1 VTVLGRVRV
10 FRRRD
15 LAAGLTADG
24 VVRAVDMPH
33 RFLKRAY
40 EGNVLKGA
48 YDAKMVP
55 ERHISIERKQMNRT
69 MNWLAVAI
77 ASSASVI
84 LVGCGNKPPKCG
96 DEEVTNLVLQ
106 VFREAVEKEAGSMS
120 EERLVRFR
128 YTQRDA
134 KPTLETITAQSIDD
148 KVAKTTCQAT
158 LRVSVPAE
166 AVSALSPKTLQL
178 VNAKFETVGSR
189 IERTSIVSNLQYSA
203 QRTENA
209 KELEVF
215 VQGHKFTVDLL
226 HEVALLR
233 FFDKPFP
240 PEPAATTS
248 GAKSSIESA
257 DAPSAPRGR
266 TETQAAQSAGTMA
279 QPNAAS
285 GTAVPTPIAAPA
297 ATEQTKPAQV
307 AANLPKS
314 PLCTATEE
322 AVFGCSTGKKHIAVC
337 ATGGT
342 SGNATQLTYRIAP
355 IGQAVEM
362 THPPYPTAAKSA
374 FKRGSESYTGDKS
387 MSYLSF
393 DKGDFRYIAY
403 SANGKAFDKAGVAVE
418 QGGKRIANL
427 VCTADLIDRLGEVDG
442 AGIPTDSRSF
452 ALP

>member
-1 VTVLGRVRV
+1 
-10 FRRRD
+10 
-15 LAAGLTADG
+15 
-24 VVRAVDMPH
+24 MPH
-33 RFLKRAY
+33 RFLKSAY

-48 YDAKMVP
+48 YDAKMFSD
-55 ERHISIERKQMNRT
+55 RHISIERKQMNRT

-84 LVGCGNKPPKCG
+84 LVGCGNQPPKCG
-96 DEEVTNLVLQ
+96 DEDVTNLVLQ

-166 AVSALSPKTLQL
+166 AVSALSPETLQL

-215 VQGHKFTVDLL
+215 VQGHRFTVDLL

-240 PEPAATTS
+240 PDSAATAASVASATKI
-248 GAKSSIESA
+248 GDSSTAPKASA
-257 DAPSAPRGR
+257 
-266 TETQAAQSAGTMA
+266 ETQAGQPAAITE
-279 QPNAAS
+279 QPNAAT
-285 GTAVPTPIAAPA
+285 GTSATSPNMAPA
-297 ATEQTKPAQV
+297 VAEQPKTTQAV
-307 AANLPKS
+307 AMLPRS
-314 PLCTATEE
+314 PLCTANEE
-322 AVFGCSTGKKHIAVC
+322 AVFGCATGKKQIAVC
-337 ATGGT
+337 ATMGM
-342 SGNATQLTYRIAP
+342 SGPATQLTYRIAP
-355 IGQAVEM
+355 FGQAAEM
-362 THPPYPTAAKSA
+362 AYPSSPASAKSA
-374 FKRGSESYTGDKS
+374 FKLGSATYTGDKS
-387 MSYLSF
+387 MSFLSF
-393 DKGDFRYIAY
+393 DKGDIRYVAY

-427 VCTADLIDRLGEVDG
+427 VCTAELIDRLDALDS